1 MRNVEGVHIVIAL
14 THLAAAQDRQLSE
27 VVRGID
33 VILGGHDHEPL
44 ALEHHHTL
52 IFKCGQNGYWVG
64 AVDLD
69 VDFEVSCVD
78 SDHDGANED
87 DAVLDSDSVRI
98 FPSWHMHST
107 NRAEA
112 DPGIHAIVD
121 RHQSEVDEEVLR
133 SHGDALQGMHLE
145 DVIATVV
152 GDTLDTRTTQ
162 VRRKET
168 TSGNLIADAMLDYY
182 TKGFED
188 FTTDGV
194 ETMAMINGGFIR
206 GDTRYPNGTRLS
218 LRDVLEEMPFPKLS
232 CLIELQG
239 KHLRL
244 AMEQQLR
251 ACPAATGGFP
261 HLSQNAKIEYDVS
274 APALRRIRRFV
285 LNGRDIEDETRYRI
299 VVTDFVSS
307 GGDGASAWCFGVQQ
321 AIEGRPSKR
330 VSIIVLNYL
339 QERDAVDVRI
349 QGRVH
354 CVE

>member
-1 MRNVEGVHIVIAL
+1 
-14 THLAAAQDRQLSE
+14 
-27 VVRGID
+27 
-33 VILGGHDHEPL
+33 
-44 ALEHHHTL
+44 
-52 IFKCGQNGYWVG
+52 
-64 AVDLD
+64 
-69 VDFEVSCVD
+69 
-78 SDHDGANED
+78 
-87 DAVLDSDSVRI
+87 
-98 FPSWHMHST
+98 
-107 NRAEA
+107 
-112 DPGIHAIVD
+112 
-121 RHQSEVDEEVLR
+121 
-133 SHGDALQGMHLE
+133 MHLE

-188 FTTDGV
+188 FTTNGV